1 MNENDTQ
8 KRDKRTIKIM
18 IIAIASF
25 FIVLTLITV
34 AGVFIYFKFFA
45 VDHDIDSDTQPT
57 VTEARLADMV
67 LDEGTCFGED
77 IPQMFEGFYR
87 MNRKID
93 DVEEGIVATNVFDVK
108 DIEQLGIV
116 SRYQRDGKR
125 PALNTQI
132 YRYDKNTDELK
143 ALKTKAKYKNEMWPI
158 DLSLF
163 NSVSEHVYKFEC
175 KGELYIVENVTTTQ
189 GINGISYLHK
199 IWQVKGDELVEVIDL
214 QFNTSI
220 IASRRVGSYKL
231 NGKEIQKQE
240 IDDAIDF
247 LFEKHDNANDAET
260 NAKQLL
266 NNYYSSCIKEINNVL
281 SKYRIAYATKDGTED
296 GGYDFQYLEGKYELM
311 CAIDYD
317 SSKDL
322 KIVSNNLYLVPSKN
336 VKEFRNIKDNYDE
349 KLNKAKNSARENF
362 KGILTADKGADI
374 NLQDQVIVRKD
385 GEASDKSVVIYDLN
399 GDGVDEMFYLS
410 RLGRSD
416 TSYNIIYASYDK
428 ENNGLISYAI
438 ADGLSMAANK
448 EFSSAFAIYM
458 SKNEKNTFYIVIAS
472 PFNGGEF
479 GNFSV
484 LKYKASEYG
493 RLELQNKL
501 ENIFRKN
508 IRDDYYIDDKEVSAK
523 EGATKFASISNDAGQ
538 LLMYSGDSQIIPVFA
553 SFGKD
558 EDKAISYQEAMENL

>member
-8 KRDKRTIKIM
+8 KRDERTIKIM

-25 FIVLTLITV
+25 FVVLTLIAV
-34 AGVFIYFKFFA
+34 AGVFLYFKFFA
-45 VDHDIDSDTQPT
+45 VGHDIDSDTQPT
-57 VTEARLADMV
+57 LTEARLTDMV
-67 LDEGTCFGED
+67 LEEGTCFGED
-77 IPQMFEGFYR
+77 IPSMFEGFYR

-116 SRYQRDGKR
+116 SRYQKDGKT

-231 NGKEIQKQE
+231 NGKEIQKQK

-247 LFEKHDNANDAET
+247 SFEKHDNANDAET

-281 SKYRIAYATKDGTED
+281 SKYEIAYATKDGTED
-296 GGYDFQYLEGKYELM
+296 GGYDFQYPEGKYELM

-322 KIVSNNLYLVPSKN
+322 KIVSNNLYLVPSKS

-374 NLQDQVIVRKD
+374 NSQDQVIIRKD

-399 GDGVDEMFYLS
+399 GDGVEEMFYLS

-416 TSYNIIYASYDK
+416 TSYNIIYASSDK

>member
-132 YRYDKNTDELK
+132 YRYDKGDRKLK
-143 ALKTKAKYKNEMWPI
+143 ALKTRPKYKNEMWPI

-163 NSVSEHVYKFEC
+163 NSVSENVYKFEC

-231 NGKEIQKQE
+231 NGKEIQKQK

-281 SKYRIAYATKDGTED
+281 SKYKIAYATKDGTED

-311 CAIDYD
+311 CAVDYD

-336 VKEFRNIKDNYDE
+336 VKEFRNIKENYDE

-362 KGILTADKGADI
+362 K
-374 NLQDQVIVRKD
+374 
-385 GEASDKSVVIYDLN
+385 
-399 GDGVDEMFYLS
+399 
-410 RLGRSD
+410 
-416 TSYNIIYASYDK
+416 
-428 ENNGLISYAI
+428 
-438 ADGLSMAANK
+438 
-448 EFSSAFAIYM
+448 
-458 SKNEKNTFYIVIAS
+458 
-472 PFNGGEF
+472 GEF

-558 EDKAISYQEAMENL
+558 EDKAISYQEAMKNL

>member
-1 MNENDTQ
+1 MNGNDTQ
-8 KRDKRTIKIM
+8 KRDERTIKIM

-25 FIVLTLITV
+25 FVVLTLIAV
-34 AGVFIYFKFFA
+34 AGVFLYFKFFA

-67 LDEGTCFGED
+67 LEEGTCFGED
-77 IPQMFEGFYR
+77 IPSMFEGFYR

-93 DVEEGIVATNVFDVK
+93 DAEEGIVATNVFDVK

-116 SRYQRDGKR
+116 SRYQRDGKT

-163 NSVSEHVYKFEC
+163 NSVSENVYKFEC

-231 NGKEIQKQE
+231 NGKEIQKQK

-281 SKYRIAYATKDGTED
+281 SKYKIAYATKDGTED

-336 VKEFRNIKDNYDE
+336 VKEYRNIKDNYDE

-374 NLQDQVIVRKD
+374 NSQDQVIIRKD

-399 GDGVDEMFYLS
+399 GDGVEEMFYLS

-416 TSYNIIYASYDK
+416 TSYNIIYASSDK

-458 SKNEKNTFYIVIAS
+458 SKNEKKTFYITIAS

-501 ENIFRKN
+501 ENNFRKN

-523 EGATKFASISNDAGQ
+523 EGANKFASTSNDAGQ

-558 EDKAISYQEAMENL
+558 EDKAISYQEAMRNL

>member
-8 KRDKRTIKIM
+8 KRDERTIKIM

-25 FIVLTLITV
+25 FIVLTLIAV
-34 AGVFIYFKFFA
+34 AGVFLYFKFFA
-45 VDHDIDSDTQPT
+45 VSHDIDSDTQPT

-67 LDEGTCFGED
+67 LEEGTCFGED
-77 IPQMFEGFYR
+77 IPSIFEGFYR

-116 SRYQRDGKR
+116 SRYQKDGKT

-399 GDGVDEMFYLS
+399 GDGVEEMFYLS

-416 TSYNIIYASYDK
+416 TSYNIIYASSDK

-458 SKNEKNTFYIVIAS
+458 SKNEKNTFYIAIAS

-558 EDKAISYQEAMENL
+558 DDKAISYKEAMENL

>member
-8 KRDKRTIKIM
+8 KRDERTIKIM

-25 FIVLTLITV
+25 FIVLTLIAV
-34 AGVFIYFKFFA
+34 AGVFLYFKFFA
-45 VDHDIDSDTQPT
+45 VSHDIDSDTQPT

-67 LDEGTCFGED
+67 LEEGTCFGED
-77 IPQMFEGFYR
+77 IPSIFEGFYR

-116 SRYQRDGKR
+116 SRYQKDGKT

>member
-1 MNENDTQ
+1 
-8 KRDKRTIKIM
+8 
-18 IIAIASF
+18 
-25 FIVLTLITV
+25 
-34 AGVFIYFKFFA
+34 
-45 VDHDIDSDTQPT
+45 
-57 VTEARLADMV
+57 
-67 LDEGTCFGED
+67 
-77 IPQMFEGFYR
+77 
-87 MNRKID
+87 
-93 DVEEGIVATNVFDVK
+93 
-108 DIEQLGIV
+108 
-116 SRYQRDGKR
+116 
-125 PALNTQI
+125 
-132 YRYDKNTDELK
+132 
-143 ALKTKAKYKNEMWPI
+143 MWPI

-163 NSVSEHVYKFEC
+163 NSVSEEVYKFEC

-199 IWQVKGDELVEVIDL
+199 IWQVKGDEFVEVIDL

-231 NGKEIQKQE
+231 NGKEIQKQK

-281 SKYRIAYATKDGTED
+281 SKYKIAYATKDGTED

-336 VKEFRNIKDNYDE
+336 VKEYRNIKDNYDE

-374 NLQDQVIVRKD
+374 NSQDQVIIRKD

-399 GDGVDEMFYLS
+399 GDGVEEMFYLS

-416 TSYNIIYASYDK
+416 TSYNIIYASSDK

-458 SKNEKNTFYIVIAS
+458 SKNEKKTFYIAIAS

-523 EGATKFASISNDAGQ
+523 EGANKFASTSNDAGQ

-558 EDKAISYQEAMENL
+558 EDKAISYQEAMRNL

>member
-132 YRYDKNTDELK
+132 YRYDKGDRKLK
-143 ALKTKAKYKNEMWPI
+143 ALKTRAKYKNEMWPI

-163 NSVSEHVYKFEC
+163 NSVSENVYKFEC
-175 KGELYIVENVTTTQ
+175 KGELYIVDNVTTTQ

-231 NGKEIQKQE
+231 NGKEIQKQK

-281 SKYRIAYATKDGTED
+281 SKYKIAYATKDGTED

-311 CAIDYD
+311 CAVDYD

-336 VKEFRNIKDNYDE
+336 VKEYRNIKDNYDE

-374 NLQDQVIVRKD
+374 NSQDQVIIRKD

-399 GDGVDEMFYLS
+399 GDGVEEMFYLS

-416 TSYNIIYASYDK
+416 TSYNIIYASSDK

-458 SKNEKNTFYIVIAS
+458 SKNENNTFYIAIAS

-523 EGATKFASISNDAGQ
+523 EGANKFASTSNDAGQ

-558 EDKAISYQEAMENL
+558 EDKAISYQEAMRNL

>member
-132 YRYDKNTDELK
+132 YRYDKGDRKLK
-143 ALKTKAKYKNEMWPI
+143 ALKTRAKYKNEMWPI

-163 NSVSEHVYKFEC
+163 NSVSEEVYKFEC

-231 NGKEIQKQE
+231 NGKEIQKQK

-281 SKYRIAYATKDGTED
+281 SKYKIAYATKDGTED

-336 VKEFRNIKDNYDE
+336 VKEYRNIKDNYDE

-374 NLQDQVIVRKD
+374 NSQDQVIIRKD

-399 GDGVDEMFYLS
+399 GDGVEEMFYLS

-416 TSYNIIYASYDK
+416 TSYNIIYASSDK

-458 SKNEKNTFYIVIAS
+458 SKNEKKTFYITIAS

-523 EGATKFASISNDAGQ
+523 EGANKFASTSNDAGQ

-558 EDKAISYQEAMENL
+558 EDKAISYQEAMRNL

>member
-8 KRDKRTIKIM
+8 KRDERTIKIM

-25 FIVLTLITV
+25 FIVLTLIVV
-34 AGVFIYFKFFA
+34 AGVFLYFKFFA
-45 VDHDIDSDTQPT
+45 VGHDIDSDTQPT

-67 LDEGTCFGED
+67 LEEGTCFGED
-77 IPQMFEGFYR
+77 IPSIFEGFYR

-116 SRYQRDGKR
+116 SRYQKDGKT

-231 NGKEIQKQE
+231 NGKEIQKQK

-281 SKYRIAYATKDGTED
+281 SKYEIAYATKDGTED
-296 GGYDFQYLEGKYELM
+296 GGYDFQYQEGKYELM

-322 KIVSNNLYLVPSKN
+322 KIVSNNLYLVPSKS

-374 NLQDQVIVRKD
+374 NSQDQVIIRKD

-399 GDGVDEMFYLS
+399 GDGVEEMFYLS

-416 TSYNIIYASYDK
+416 TSYNIIYASSDK

-558 EDKAISYQEAMENL
+558 EDKAISYQEAMRNL

>member
-8 KRDKRTIKIM
+8 KRDERTIKIM
-18 IIAIASF
+18 IIVIASF
-25 FIVLTLITV
+25 FVVLTLIAV
-34 AGVFIYFKFFA
+34 AGVFLYFKFFA
-45 VDHDIDSDTQPT
+45 VGHDIDSDTQPT

-67 LDEGTCFGED
+67 LEEGTCFGED
-77 IPQMFEGFYR
+77 IPSMFEGFYR

-116 SRYQRDGKR
+116 SRYQKDGKT

-231 NGKEIQKQE
+231 NGKEIQKQK

-247 LFEKHDNANDAET
+247 SFEKHDNANDAET

-281 SKYRIAYATKDGTED
+281 SKYEIAYATKDGTED
-296 GGYDFQYLEGKYELM
+296 GGYDFQYPEGKYELM

-322 KIVSNNLYLVPSKN
+322 KIVSNNLYLVPSKS

-374 NLQDQVIVRKD
+374 NSQDQVIIRKD

-399 GDGVDEMFYLS
+399 GDGVEEMFYLS

-416 TSYNIIYASYDK
+416 TSYNIIYASSDK

>member
-132 YRYDKNTDELK
+132 YRYDKGDRKLK
-143 ALKTKAKYKNEMWPI
+143 ALKTRAKYKNEMWPI

-163 NSVSEHVYKFEC
+163 NSVSENVYKFEC

-231 NGKEIQKQE
+231 NGKEIQKQK

-281 SKYRIAYATKDGTED
+281 SKYKIAYATKDGTED

-311 CAIDYD
+311 CAVDYD

-336 VKEFRNIKDNYDE
+336 VKEYRNIKDNYDE

-374 NLQDQVIVRKD
+374 NSQDQVIIRKD

-399 GDGVDEMFYLS
+399 GDGVEEMFYLS

-416 TSYNIIYASYDK
+416 TSYNIIYASSDK

-458 SKNEKNTFYIVIAS
+458 SKNEKNTFYIAIAS
-472 PFNGGEF
+472 PFNG
-479 GNFSV
+479 
-484 LKYKASEYG
+484 
-493 RLELQNKL
+493 
-501 ENIFRKN
+501 
-508 IRDDYYIDDKEVSAK
+508 
-523 EGATKFASISNDAGQ
+523 
-538 LLMYSGDSQIIPVFA
+538 
-553 SFGKD
+553 
-558 EDKAISYQEAMENL
+558 

>member
-8 KRDKRTIKIM
+8 KRDERTIKIM

-34 AGVFIYFKFFA
+34 AGVFLYFKFFA
-45 VDHDIDSDTQPT
+45 VSHDIDSDTQPT

-67 LDEGTCFGED
+67 LEEGTCFGED
-77 IPQMFEGFYR
+77 IPSIFEGFYR

-93 DVEEGIVATNVFDVK
+93 DAEEGIVATNVFDVK

-116 SRYQRDGKR
+116 SRYQKDGKT

-281 SKYRIAYATKDGTED
+281 SKYEIAYATKDGTED

-416 TSYNIIYASYDK
+416 TSYNIIYASSDK

>member
-1 MNENDTQ
+1 MG
-8 KRDKRTIKIM
+8 
-18 IIAIASF
+18 S
-25 FIVLTLITV
+25 
-34 AGVFIYFKFFA
+34 
-45 VDHDIDSDTQPT
+45 HH
-57 VTEARLADMV
+57 
-67 LDEGTCFGED
+67 
-77 IPQMFEGFYR
+77 
-87 MNRKID
+87 
-93 DVEEGIVATNVFDVK
+93 
-108 DIEQLGIV
+108 
-116 SRYQRDGKR
+116 
-125 PALNTQI
+125 
-132 YRYDKNTDELK
+132 
-143 ALKTKAKYKNEMWPI
+143 

-163 NSVSEHVYKFEC
+163 NSVSENVYKFEC

-231 NGKEIQKQE
+231 NGKEIQKQK

-247 LFEKHDNANDAET
+247 LFEKHDNANDAEI

-266 NNYYSSCIKEINNVL
+266 NNYYSSCIKEINNIL
-281 SKYRIAYATKDGTED
+281 SKYKIAYATKDGTED

-336 VKEFRNIKDNYDE
+336 VKEYRNIKDNYDE

-374 NLQDQVIVRKD
+374 NSQDQVIIRKD

-399 GDGVDEMFYLS
+399 GDGVEEMFYLS

-416 TSYNIIYASYDK
+416 TSYNIIYASSDK

-458 SKNEKNTFYIVIAS
+458 SKNEKKTFYIAIAS

-523 EGATKFASISNDAGQ
+523 EGANKFASTSNDAGQ

-558 EDKAISYQEAMENL
+558 EDKAISYQEAMRNL

>member
-132 YRYDKNTDELK
+132 YRYDKGDRKLK
-143 ALKTKAKYKNEMWPI
+143 ALKTRAKYKNEMWPI

-163 NSVSEHVYKFEC
+163 NSVSENVYKFEC

-281 SKYRIAYATKDGTED
+281 SKYKIAYATKDGTED

-311 CAIDYD
+311 CAVDYD

-336 VKEFRNIKDNYDE
+336 VKEYRNIKDNYDE

-374 NLQDQVIVRKD
+374 NLQDQVIIRKD

-399 GDGVDEMFYLS
+399 GDGVEEMFYLS

-416 TSYNIIYASYDK
+416 TSYNIIYASSDK

-458 SKNEKNTFYIVIAS
+458 SKNEKKTFYITIAS

-523 EGATKFASISNDAGQ
+523 EGANKFASTSNDAGQ

-558 EDKAISYQEAMENL
+558 EDKAISYQEAMRNL

>member
-1 MNENDTQ
+1 MG
-8 KRDKRTIKIM
+8 
-18 IIAIASF
+18 S
-25 FIVLTLITV
+25 
-34 AGVFIYFKFFA
+34 
-45 VDHDIDSDTQPT
+45 HH
-57 VTEARLADMV
+57 
-67 LDEGTCFGED
+67 
-77 IPQMFEGFYR
+77 
-87 MNRKID
+87 
-93 DVEEGIVATNVFDVK
+93 
-108 DIEQLGIV
+108 
-116 SRYQRDGKR
+116 
-125 PALNTQI
+125 
-132 YRYDKNTDELK
+132 
-143 ALKTKAKYKNEMWPI
+143 

-374 NLQDQVIVRKD
+374 NLQDQVIIRKD

-416 TSYNIIYASYDK
+416 TSYNIIYASSDK

-438 ADGLSMAANK
+438 ADGLNMAANK

-458 SKNEKNTFYIVIAS
+458 SKNEKNTFYIAIAS

-558 EDKAISYQEAMENL
+558 EDKAISYQEAMKNL

>member
-8 KRDKRTIKIM
+8 KRDERTIKIM

-25 FIVLTLITV
+25 FVVLTLIAV
-34 AGVFIYFKFFA
+34 AGVFLYFKFFA
-45 VDHDIDSDTQPT
+45 VGHDIDSDTQPT

-67 LDEGTCFGED
+67 LEEGTCFGED
-77 IPQMFEGFYR
+77 IPSMFEGFYR

-116 SRYQRDGKR
+116 SRYQKDGKT

-231 NGKEIQKQE
+231 NGKEIQKQK

-247 LFEKHDNANDAET
+247 SFEKHDNANDAET

-281 SKYRIAYATKDGTED
+281 SKYEIAYATKDGTED
-296 GGYDFQYLEGKYELM
+296 GGYDFQYPEGKYELM

-322 KIVSNNLYLVPSKN
+322 KIVSNNLYLVPSKS

-374 NLQDQVIVRKD
+374 NSQDQVIIRKD

-399 GDGVDEMFYLS
+399 GDGVEEMFYLS

-416 TSYNIIYASYDK
+416 TSYNIIYASSDK

>member
-132 YRYDKNTDELK
+132 YRYDKGDRKLK
-143 ALKTKAKYKNEMWPI
+143 ALKTRAKYKNEMWPI

-163 NSVSEHVYKFEC
+163 NSVSEEVYKFEC

-231 NGKEIQKQE
+231 NGKEIQKQK

-247 LFEKHDNANDAET
+247 LFEKHDNANDAEI

-281 SKYRIAYATKDGTED
+281 SKYKIAYATKDGTED

-336 VKEFRNIKDNYDE
+336 VKEYRNIKDNYDE

-374 NLQDQVIVRKD
+374 NSQDQVIIRKD

-399 GDGVDEMFYLS
+399 GDGVEEMFYLS

-416 TSYNIIYASYDK
+416 TSYNIIYASSDK

-458 SKNEKNTFYIVIAS
+458 SKNEKKTFYITIAS

-501 ENIFRKN
+501 ENNFRKN

-523 EGATKFASISNDAGQ
+523 EGANKFASTSNDAGQ

-558 EDKAISYQEAMENL
+558 EDKAISYQEEMRNL

>member
-132 YRYDKNTDELK
+132 YRYDKGDRKLK
-143 ALKTKAKYKNEMWPI
+143 ALKTRAKYKNEMWPI

-163 NSVSEHVYKFEC
+163 NSVSENVYKFEC

-220 IASRRVGSYKL
+220 VASRRVGSYKL
-231 NGKEIQKQE
+231 NGKEIQKQK

-247 LFEKHDNANDAET
+247 LFEKHDNANDAEI

-281 SKYRIAYATKDGTED
+281 SKYKIAYATKDGTED

-336 VKEFRNIKDNYDE
+336 VKEYRNIKDNYDE

-374 NLQDQVIVRKD
+374 NSQDQVIIRKD

-399 GDGVDEMFYLS
+399 GDGVEEMFYLS

-416 TSYNIIYASYDK
+416 TSYNIIYASSDK

-458 SKNEKNTFYIVIAS
+458 SKNEKKTFYITIAS

-523 EGATKFASISNDAGQ
+523 EGANKFASTSNDAGQ

-558 EDKAISYQEAMENL
+558 EDKAISYQEAMRNL